1 VLYLAPQREAAPQP
15 KGHGGQVRVCM
26 YTRGRLNLPVS
37 FGGTGRF
44 FDNSN
49 RNGWLESWS
58 VGVMA
63 AALGAALPTLVAA
76 AVRRLKNPNRPVK
89 CTIGHFG
96 TDGRIVGR
104 SGTDVG
110 TDKFGGER
118 YPLDPKLEKPARVET
133 GKQVRNSNRFK
144 VGQRQSTLVKPK
156 PLFISGRIER
166 GIPKSRISDLRL
178 EI

>member
-1 VLYLAPQREAAPQP
+1 
-15 KGHGGQVRVCM
+15 
-26 YTRGRLNLPVS
+26 
-37 FGGTGRF
+37 
-44 FDNSN
+44 
-49 RNGWLESWS
+49 
-58 VGVMA
+58 MA

-104 SGTDVG
+104 SGTDVGTDKTCNIVNVYRPWDGG